1 MATITTRSGK
11 GSPLTNSEVDANF
24 TNLNS
29 DKIELTNLSVTTGS
43 ASGGGSLAY
52 ANGSGVFTFVP
63 PDLSSYLTNLSG
75 QDTDDLSE
83 GSTNVYFTS
92 ARART
97 SVSVTSASASGGGT
111 LTYANGSG
119 VFTFTPP
126 DLSSFLTS
134 LSGLDTDN
142 LTEGSSNLY
151 FTNARARGA
160 VSVTDSG
167 GDGSLAYNSSTG
179 VVTYTGPSASE
190 VRAHFSAGTGVAIAS
205 GEVSIGQAVATNS
218 NVTFNNVNVAGD
230 LTVNGTTTTVHSTVV
245 TIDDPVFTLGGDT
258 APSTDDN
265 KDRGIEFRWHNG
277 TSAKIGFF
285 GFDDSS
291 GKFTFIPDATNNSEV
306 FSGTAGDVVFG
317 AATVTGLTIGSTAVT
332 ATAAEIN
339 ILDGV
344 TSTAAE
350 LNLNDGSSAGTIVNS
365 KTVVYGSS
373 GEVNATT
380 LQLSGTAITAT
391 AAELNLLD
399 GVTATTAELNY
410 VDGVTSNIQTQL
422 NAKQASDQQLTD
434 IAGLTPTDS
443 GFIVGDGSNFV
454 LESGA
459 TVRTSLGLAIG
470 TNVQAYD
477 AQLADIAGLTPS
489 DSGFIVGDGS
499 NFVLESGATVR
510 ASLGLAIGTNVLA
523 YDANLQTFVGAF
535 TLPTSDGSSGQA
547 LTTNGSGTLAF
558 SDVDALPS
566 QSGNT
571 GYYLKTD
578 GTNASWAAV
587 EALPSQSGNSGYF
600 LTTNGSAASWT
611 NLLADP
617 TFTGTVTINSTEA
630 LTLPAGTTGQRPTAA
645 TGMLRYNSTLGKV
658 EFYNGSAWSNINVD
672 NAYVRTNITATSGQ
686 TSFSVAYTVGYV
698 DVFLNGIKL
707 IAGTDFTATNGT
719 AVVLAAG
726 AATGDL
732 FEAVAWNAANV
743 AQQAYTKTSFT
754 ATASQTTFT
763 VDYTVGFVNVYLN
776 GVLLLDGT
784 EYTATNGTSI
794 VLAAGAAVND
804 SVVVEAFTTFSAS
817 SALAIANNLS
827 DLNNAATALTNLGLT
842 ATAAELNIMD
852 GVTSTAAELN
862 ILDGVTSTAAELNL
876 VDGSSAGTIA
886 NSKAVVYGSSGEVN
900 ATTLQISGTAITS
913 TAAELNILDGVTA
926 TAAELNILDG
936 VTATAAELNIL
947 DGVTATT
954 AELNYTD
961 GVTSN
966 IQTQLDAKQA
976 LDANLTSFVS
986 AFTLPTSDGSNGQV
1000 LTTNGSGTLSLAD
1013 AGGGVMELANGNTTL
1028 KLSGSSVG
1036 AQSIVLAT
1044 NNSALAS
1051 TNEGVVVI
1059 GYEAAAASVGTSF
1072 DDSVVI
1078 GGFAARNIQ
1087 STRNVVVGHHAV
1099 SSNTMT
1105 GQENTVLGYKAGQSI
1120 TSGEMNIH
1128 IGSEAGNDSTAG
1140 THNHCILIGNA
1151 TDTGGNYTVAVG
1163 HRSGAQSS
1171 SNYSGAGNT
1180 YLGSFA
1186 GDQGNDSGDYNIA
1199 IGYQARTSTGSQSN
1213 KFVIGYNF
1221 AGRDESD
1228 TISIGNNSAYIYNRF
1243 ADNSS
1248 WSRQSDERLKK
1259 DFNVCDL
1266 GLNFI
1271 NDLEPV
1277 TYRWKPVA
1285 EVDPS
1290 LLQEDAKDRPR
1301 LENYYVGL
1309 KAQNVKAALDKHAA
1323 HDYGIVDVMDDTSRM
1338 GLAYEELITPLIQAI
1353 KELSAKVDSLESEIT
1368 ELKSKQ

>member
-11 GSPLTNSEVDANF
+11 GSPLTNNEVDANF

-29 DKIELTNLSVTTGS
+29 DKIELTNLSVTVAS
-43 ASGGGSLAY
+43 ASGGGSLSY
-52 ANGSGVFTFVP
+52 ANGSGVFTFTP
-63 PDLSSYLTNLSG
+63 PSLSSFLTNLSG
-75 QDTDDLSE
+75 QDTDDLS
-83 GSTNVYFTS
+83 
-92 ARART
+92 
-97 SVSVTSASASGGGT
+97 
-111 LTYANGSG
+111 
-119 VFTFTPP
+119 
-126 DLSSFLTS
+126 
-134 LSGLDTDN
+134 
-142 LTEGSSNLY
+142 EGSSNLY

-167 GDGSLAYNSSTG
+167 GDGSLAYNSTSG
-179 VVTYTGPSASE
+179 VFTYTGPSASE
-190 VRAHFSAGTGVAIAS
+190 VRAHFSAGTGVTISS
-205 GEVSIGQAVATNS
+205 GEVSIGQAVTTSS
-218 NVTFNNVNVAGD
+218 NVTFGNVNVSGD
-230 LTVNGTTTTVHSTVV
+230 LTVNGTTTTVNSTVV
-245 TIDDPVFTLGGDT
+245 TIDDPILTLGGDT

-277 TSAKIGFF
+277 TSAKVGFF
-285 GFDDSS
+285 GFDDSTQ
-291 GKFTFIPDATNNSEV
+291 KFTFIPEATNSSEV

-317 AATVTGLTIGSTAVT
+317 AATVTGLTIGSTAIT
-332 ATAAEIN
+332 ATGAEIN

-380 LQLSGTAITAT
+380 LQISGTAITAT
-391 AAELNLLD
+391 AAEINLLD

-410 VDGVTSNIQTQL
+410 TDGVTSNIQTQL

-434 IAGLTPTDS
+434 IAGLTPS
-443 GFIVGDGSNFV
+443 DG
-454 LESGA
+454 
-459 TVRTSLGLAIG
+459 
-470 TNVQAYD
+470 
-477 AQLADIAGLTPS
+477 
-489 DSGFIVGDGS
+489 GFIVGDGS

-510 ASLGLAIGTNVLA
+510 ASLGLTIGTNVQAYDAQLADVAGLTPSDGGFIVGDGSNFVLESGSTARTSLGLAIGTNVLA
-523 YDANLQTFVGAF
+523 FDSNLQTFVGAF
-535 TLPTSDGSSGQA
+535 TLPTSDGSNGQA

-566 QSGNT
+566 QSGNS

-611 NLLADP
+611 NLLDDP
-617 TFTGTVTINSTEA
+617 TFTGTVTVNSNEA
-630 LTLPAGTTGQRPTAA
+630 ITIPAGTTAQRPTAA

-686 TSFSVAYTVGYV
+686 TSFTVAYTVGYV
-698 DVFLNGIKL
+698 DVFLNGVKL

-804 SVVVEAFTTFSAS
+804 SVVVEAFSTFSAS

-842 ATAAELNIMD
+842 ATAAELNILD

-876 VDGSSAGTIA
+876 VDGSSAGTIT
-886 NSKAVVYGSSGEVN
+886 NSKAVIYGSSGEVN
-900 ATTLQISGTAITS
+900 ATTLQLSGTAITS

-926 TAAELNILDG
+926 TAAEINILDG

-966 IQTQLDAKQA
+966 IQTQLNAKQA
-976 LDANLTSFVS
+976 SDSNLTSFLS
-986 AFTLPTSDGSNGQV
+986 AFNLPTSDGSNGQV

-1013 AGGGVMELANGNTTL
+1013 AGGGVLELANGNSTL

-1036 AQSIVLAT
+1036 AQSIDLST
-1044 NNSALAS
+1044 NNSALAA
-1051 TNEGVVVI
+1051 TNEEVI
-1059 GYEAAAASVGTSF
+1059 VLGYEAASASIGTSF
-1072 DDSVVI
+1072 DSSVVI
-1078 GGFAARNIQ
+1078 GAFAARNIQ
-1087 STRNVVVGHHAV
+1087 SQRNVVIGIHAV
-1099 SSNTMT
+1099 SNNTMT
-1105 GQENTVLGYKAGQSI
+1105 GKENVAIGYQAGKSI
-1120 TSGEMNIH
+1120 TSGENNVH
-1128 IGSEAGNDSTAG
+1128 IGTEAGNDAGG
-1140 THNHCILIGNA
+1140 THDNCILIGSL
-1151 TDTGGNYTVAVG
+1151 TDAGGDANTAVG

-1171 SNYSGAGNT
+1171 SNYSGTGNT
-1180 YLGSFA
+1180 YLGAFA
-1186 GDQGNDSGDYNIA
+1186 GDQGNDSGNYNIA

-1213 KFVIGYNF
+1213 KYVIGYNF
-1221 AGRDESD
+1221 AGRDESE

-1248 WSRQSDERLKK
+1248 WSRTSDERLKK

-1277 TYRWKPVA
+1277 SYRWKPVS

-1323 HDYGIVDVMDDTSRM
+1323 HDYGIVDVQDETSRM
-1338 GLAYEELITPLIQAI
+1338 GMAYEELITPLIQAI

>member
-11 GSPLTNSEVDANF
+11 GSPLTNNEVDANF

-29 DKIELTNLSVTTGS
+29 DKIELTNLSVTVAS
-43 ASGGGSLAY
+43 ASGGGSLSY
-52 ANGSGVFTFVP
+52 ANGSGVFTFTP
-63 PDLSSYLTNLSG
+63 PSLSSFLTNLSG
-75 QDTDDLSE
+75 QDTDDLS
-83 GSTNVYFTS
+83 
-92 ARART
+92 
-97 SVSVTSASASGGGT
+97 
-111 LTYANGSG
+111 
-119 VFTFTPP
+119 
-126 DLSSFLTS
+126 
-134 LSGLDTDN
+134 
-142 LTEGSSNLY
+142 EGSSNLY

-167 GDGSLAYNSSTG
+167 GDGSLAYNSTSG
-179 VVTYTGPSASE
+179 VFTYTGPSASE
-190 VRAHFSAGTGVAIAS
+190 VRAHFSAGTGVTISS
-205 GEVSIGQAVATNS
+205 GEVSIGQAVTTSS
-218 NVTFNNVNVAGD
+218 NVTFGNVNVSGD
-230 LTVNGTTTTVHSTVV
+230 LTVNGTTTTVNSTVV
-245 TIDDPVFTLGGDT
+245 TIDDPILTLGGDT

-277 TSAKIGFF
+277 TSAKVGFF
-285 GFDDSS
+285 GFDDSTQ
-291 GKFTFIPDATNNSEV
+291 KFTFIPEATNSSEV

-317 AATVTGLTIGSTAVT
+317 AATVTGLTIGSTAIT
-332 ATAAEIN
+332 ATGAEIN

-391 AAELNLLD
+391 AAEINLLD

-410 VDGVTSNIQTQL
+410 TDGVTSNIQTQL

-434 IAGLTPTDS
+434 IAGLTPS
-443 GFIVGDGSNFV
+443 DG
-454 LESGA
+454 
-459 TVRTSLGLAIG
+459 
-470 TNVQAYD
+470 
-477 AQLADIAGLTPS
+477 
-489 DSGFIVGDGS
+489 GFIVGDGS

-510 ASLGLAIGTNVLA
+510 ASLGLTIGTNVQAYDAQLADVAGLTPSDGGFIVGDGSNFVLESGATARTSLGLAIGTNVLA
-523 YDANLQTFVGAF
+523 FDSNLQTFVGAF
-535 TLPTSDGSSGQA
+535 TLPTSDGSNGQA

-566 QSGNT
+566 QSGNS
-571 GYYLKTD
+571 GYFLKTD

-611 NLLADP
+611 NLLDDP
-617 TFTGTVTINSTEA
+617 TFTGTVTVNSNEA
-630 LTLPAGTTGQRPTAA
+630 ITIPAGTTAQRPTAA

-686 TSFSVAYTVGYV
+686 TSFTVSYTVGYV
-698 DVFLNGIKL
+698 DVFLNGVKL
-707 IAGTDFTATNGT
+707 IAGTDFTATSGS
-719 AVVLAAG
+719 AGVLAAG

-732 FEAVAWNAANV
+732 FEAIAWNTANI

-862 ILDGVTSTAAELNL
+862 ILDGVTSTTAELNILDGVTSTAAELNF
-876 VDGSSAGTIA
+876 VDGSSAGTIT
-886 NSKAVVYGSSGEVN
+886 NSKAVIYGSSGEVN
-900 ATTLQISGTAITS
+900 ATTLQLSGTAITS

-966 IQTQLDAKQA
+966 IQTQLNAKQA
-976 LDANLTSFVS
+976 SDSNLTSFLS

-1013 AGGGVMELANGNTTL
+1013 AGGGVMELANGNSTL
-1028 KLSGSSVG
+1028 KISGISVG

-1044 NNSALAS
+1044 NNSALAG

-1059 GYEAAAASVGTSF
+1059 GYEAAAGSVGTSF

-1078 GGFAARNIQ
+1078 GGFAARNVQ
-1087 STRNVVVGHHAV
+1087 SQRNTIIGHHAV
-1099 SSNTMT
+1099 SNNTMT
-1105 GQENTVLGYKAGQSI
+1105 GKENTVYGYQAGKTI
-1120 TSGEMNIH
+1120 TSGENNIH
-1128 IGSEAGNDSTAG
+1128 IGTDAGKDAGG
-1140 THNHCILIGNA
+1140 THDNCILIGTN
-1151 TDTGGNYTVAVG
+1151 TDAGGDANTAVG
-1163 HRSGAQSS
+1163 HASGAQSS
-1171 SNYSGAGNT
+1171 SNYSGTGNT
-1180 YLGSFA
+1180 YLGAYA
-1186 GDQGNDSGDYNIA
+1186 GDQGNDSGNYNIA
-1199 IGYQARTSTGSQSN
+1199 IGYQARTSTGSQSS

-1221 AGRDESD
+1221 SGRDESD
-1228 TISIGNNSAYIYNRF
+1228 SISIGNNSAYIYNRF
-1243 ADNSS
+1243 ADNAS

-1368 ELKSKQ
+1368 ELKSK